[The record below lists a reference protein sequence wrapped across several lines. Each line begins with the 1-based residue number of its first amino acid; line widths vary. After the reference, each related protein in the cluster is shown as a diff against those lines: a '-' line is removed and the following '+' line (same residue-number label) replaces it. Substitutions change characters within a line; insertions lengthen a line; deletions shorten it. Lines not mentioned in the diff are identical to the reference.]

1 MDVYAIK
8 CHVCGKQFNGT
19 LTKFH
24 ATVKNHKI
32 TITIFENKKKNF
44 QTKSI
49 TRNVFTNTIFRV
61 SIMEFATGR

>member
-32 TITIFENKKKNF
+32 TITIFENKKTFKL
-44 QTKSI
+44 
-49 TRNVFTNTIFRV
+49 R
-61 SIMEFATGR
+61 A